1 MTALTILSAITEAD
15 DTTLDPRV
23 YVERKDRR
31 AEDEEARQRQ
41 AVAFI
46 RKHAHRVIVFAV
58 PNAVRGAGAKLKQ
71 YREGAIYG
79 AADLV
84 CVWTGGVAFIEMKAG
99 STMPRANQV
108 AFLNMLAAREHH
120 VAVCRSVEGVAAF
133 LRHAGAPVPVVPI
146 A

>member
-1 MTALTILSAITEAD
+1 VTALAILSAISEVD
-15 DTTLDPRV
+15 DSALDPRIH
-23 YVERKDRR
+23 VERKDRR
-31 AEDEEARQRQ
+31 TENEEARQRQ
-41 AVAFI
+41 AVAYL
-46 RKHAHRVIVFAV
+46 RRHATRIIVFAV

-84 CVWTGGVAFIEMKAG
+84 CVWTGGVAFIEMKAA

-108 AFLNMLAAREHH
+108 AFLNTLAARDHH
-120 VAVCRSVEGVAAF
+120 VAVCRSAEGVAAF
-133 LRHAGAPVPVVPI
+133 LHHIGAPVAAPI